1 MVCCSQVTIGY
12 FAYCTCTLESFLR
25 IFSGNFPLFSLK
37 LQSIQPGLPSCRCL
51 MLKTKTLNNESTY
64 VNISFSGL
72 LLSGDN

>member
-37 LQSIQPGLPSCRCL
+37 LQSTQPGLPSTQPVPL
-51 MLKTKTLNNESTY
+51 PYVENENS
-64 VNISFSGL
+64 
-72 LLSGDN
+72 DQ